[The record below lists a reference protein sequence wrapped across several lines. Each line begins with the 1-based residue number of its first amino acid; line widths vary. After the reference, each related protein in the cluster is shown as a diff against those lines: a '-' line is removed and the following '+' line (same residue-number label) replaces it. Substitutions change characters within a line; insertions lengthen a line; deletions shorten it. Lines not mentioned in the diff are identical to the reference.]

1 MKKLLVAVLA
11 LTTMSAF
18 AGNSMIKL
26 DGCFDG
32 TCDTLD
38 FNMAGDDVED
48 AEASSMNLA
57 LNYAMAFGG
66 NYGAGITF
74 AKSTKTTDGDMVVGN
89 ESDNAQTIG
98 LSFYWNKDGSW
109 DDSCFAAFHYNMVS
123 WADAD
128 VTAGG
133 ADSEDSGTEATQI
146 GLEFGHRYKLGSLM
160 GVNWNWT
167 PSVSY
172 TMTASEGNADGSDT
186 VNSTDLTINV
196 ANMAVTF

>member
-38 FNMAGDDVED
+38 FNMAGDDTD
-48 AEASSMNLA
+48 AADASMNLA
-57 LNYAMAFGG
+57 FNYAMAFGG
-66 NYGAGITF
+66 NYGAGLTF
-74 AKSTKTTDGDMVVGN
+74 AKSSQTTDGDMVVGN

-133 ADSEDSGTEATQI
+133 ADSEDTGAEATQMVV
-146 GLEFGHRYKLGSLM
+146 EFGHRYKLGSLM
-160 GVNWNWT
+160 GLNWNWT

-172 TMTASEGNADGSDT
+172 AMTAATSNVEDADT
-186 VNSTDLTINV
+186 VNSTELTINV